1 MLSPSPVW
9 PPDYAAIYVERQR
22 MLAEIEADKS
32 KKIAAALIVQY
43 GRGVEGCIE
52 FIEDW
57 LDTYDPRNAGRSDRL
72 STMPFI
78 MFPRQRELVEFFF
91 ELIEKEANGLI
102 EKSRDMGA
110 TWIAGAVSVW
120 YWRFREGA
128 SVGWG
133 SRKADLV
140 DRIGDMDSI
149 FEKMRFLIRSLPSF
163 LLPLGFNPEADMG
176 YMKIVNGATA
186 ITGESGDDI
195 GRGGRKLFYMKDE
208 SAHYVHAEA
217 IEASLSENTRVQI
230 DISSVNGPGN
240 VFHQAREGG
249 SVWEPGEKIR
259 RDCVN
264 VFVMDWRDH
273 PEKTQAWYKEREA
286 LFKSKGLIH
295 VFRQE
300 VDRNYFASLSGH
312 VIEFEWIQSAI
323 DADKK
328 LGIVMDDGGYQGGLD
343 VADGEEGIA
352 DSNAFVK
359 RKGMKLFFASEWGE
373 RDTGATARR
382 TIENINGN
390 LPITIQYDCIGVGSG
405 VKSEINRLEKDDK
418 MMPKGVRFI
427 PWDAGEAPLWP
438 DRHVIEDDRDTPLN
452 KDFYKNLKAQGWWRL
467 RVLFENTH
475 RAITEG
481 IKYPVEDMICIA
493 SETPHLDQIKKEL
506 SQPTKGLST
515 DLKLLINKTPKGTR
529 SPNLGDGIMM
539 CYHPAISYMYD
550 STMSWVG

>member
-273 PEKTQAWYKEREA
+273 PEKTQAWYTEREA
-286 LFKSKGLIH
+286 LFKSKGS
-295 VFRQE
+295 
-300 VDRNYFASLSGH
+300 D
-312 VIEFEWIQSAI
+312 
-323 DADKK
+323 
-328 LGIVMDDGGYQGGLD
+328 
-343 VADGEEGIA
+343 
-352 DSNAFVK
+352 
-359 RKGMKLFFASEWGE
+359 
-373 RDTGATARR
+373 
-382 TIENINGN
+382 
-390 LPITIQYDCIGVGSG
+390 PCIPSGSG
-405 VKSEINRLEKDDK
+405 S
-418 MMPKGVRFI
+418 
-427 PWDAGEAPLWP
+427 
-438 DRHVIEDDRDTPLN
+438 
-452 KDFYKNLKAQGWWRL
+452 
-467 RVLFENTH
+467 
-475 RAITEG
+475 
-481 IKYPVEDMICIA
+481 
-493 SETPHLDQIKKEL
+493 
-506 SQPTKGLST
+506 
-515 DLKLLINKTPKGTR
+515 
-529 SPNLGDGIMM
+529 
-539 CYHPAISYMYD
+539 
-550 STMSWVG
+550 